1 MANGSMKKPGGGRE
15 TVLESRHVVGMFLG
29 VVVLCGVFFTL
40 GYVMG
45 RTQQDSSV
53 RAVSASTADRG
64 AAGPANKTAAPAPAP
79 SSWDFIGGADSK
91 KSSGKLETP
100 ANPAAASGQPAPA
113 GGPPPVITST
123 PIKTETP
130 PVKTPEKAAAKSAPA
145 PARNA
150 MMKSPVIPRGHVV
163 LQIAALTREGDAL
176 ALVEALQKKQ
186 FPAFVLTPATGNL
199 YRVQVG
205 PYPDGKAADA
215 AKKALEREG
224 FKAITKR

>member
-1 MANGSMKKPGGGRE
+1 MSNGSMKKPGGGRD
-15 TVLESRHVVGMFLG
+15 TVLESRHVVGLFLG

-45 RTQQDSSV
+45 RTQQDASV
-53 RAVSASTADRG
+53 KAVSASNAASRPADK
-64 AAGPANKTAAPAPAP
+64 PATQTPAPT
-79 SSWDFIGGADSK
+79 SWDFMSGANSK
-91 KSSGKLETP
+91 KAPGKPETS
-100 ANPAAASGQPAPA
+100 ANPPAS

-123 PIKTETP
+123 PIKTETAAA
-130 PVKTPEKAAAKSAPA
+130 KTPEKAAPVT
-145 PARNA
+145 
-150 MMKSPVIPRGHVV
+150 KSPAATPKNALTKAPLIPRGHVV
-163 LQIAALTREGDAL
+163 LQIAALTREADAL

-186 FPAFVLTPATGNL
+186 FPAFLLTPATGNL

-215 AKKALEREG
+215 AKLALEREG

>member
-1 MANGSMKKPGGGRE
+1 MANGMKKPGGGRE

-53 RAVSASTADRG
+53 KAVSASAATAR
-64 AAGPANKTAAPAPAP
+64 PADKTATPAP
-79 SSWDFIGGADSK
+79 SSWDFVSGGNSK
-91 KSSGKLETP
+91 KAPGKLETP
-100 ANPAAASGQPAPA
+100 AKTSAT

-123 PIKTETP
+123 PIRPESAATKS
-130 PVKTPEKAAAKSAPA
+130 PEKTAPVAKPSSATSKN
-145 PARNA
+145 ARTKA
-150 MMKSPVIPRGHVV
+150 PVIPRGSVV

-186 FPAFVLTPATGNL
+186 FPAFLLTPATGNL

>member
-1 MANGSMKKPGGGRE
+1 MKKPGGGRE

-53 RAVSASTADRG
+53 KAVSASN
-64 AAGPANKTAAPAPAP
+64 AAARPAGKPATPAPAP
-79 SSWDFIGGADSK
+79 SSWDFMGGDAK
-91 KSSGKLETP
+91 KAPDKLEAP
-100 ANPAAASGQPAPA
+100 AKTTAA

-123 PIKTETP
+123 PIKTEGAVT
-130 PVKTPEKAAAKSAPA
+130 KAPEKTAPVTRTSPAPPKNALTKAPA
-145 PARNA
+145 
-150 MMKSPVIPRGHVV
+150 IPRGYVV

-186 FPAFVLTPATGNL
+186 FPAFLLAPTTGNL

-205 PYPDGKAADA
+205 PYPDGKAADT

>member
-1 MANGSMKKPGGGRE
+1 MANGMKKPGGGRD

-45 RTQQDSSV
+45 RTQQDASV
-53 RAVSASTADRG
+53 KAVSASSTPARPAD
-64 AAGPANKTAAPAPAP
+64 KTATPAPAP
-79 SSWDFIGGADSK
+79 SSWDFISGGNAK
-91 KSSGKLETP
+91 KTPGKLETA
-100 ANPAAASGQPAPA
+100 ANPPAS
-113 GGPPPVITST
+113 GGPPAVITST
-123 PIKTETP
+123 PIKTET
-130 PVKTPEKAAAKSAPA
+130 AAAKTLEKTAPVAA
-145 PARNA
+145 P
-150 MMKSPVIPRGHVV
+150 KSSLAKAPLIPRGYVV

-186 FPAFVLTPATGNL
+186 FPAFLLTPATGNL

-215 AKKALEREG
+215 AKQALEREG

>member
-1 MANGSMKKPGGGRE
+1 MANGMKKPGGGRE

-53 RAVSASTADRG
+53 KAVSAANAARPAD
-64 AAGPANKTAAPAPAP
+64 KIAAPAPAP
-79 SSWDFIGGADSK
+79 SSWDFISGADSK
-91 KSSGKLETP
+91 KSPGKLETP
-100 ANPAAASGQPAPA
+100 AKTAT
-113 GGPPPVITST
+113 GGPPAVITST
-123 PIKTETP
+123 PIN
-130 PVKTPEKAAAKSAPA
+130 PESAAAKSPEKTAPVVRST
-145 PARNA
+145 PAGASKNSL
-150 MMKSPVIPRGHVV
+150 MKSPVIPRGHVV

-176 ALVEALQKKQ
+176 ALVEALQKKE
-186 FPAFVLTPATGNL
+186 FPAYILMPATGNL

>member
-1 MANGSMKKPGGGRE
+1 MANGMKKTGGGRD

-45 RTQQDSSV
+45 RTQQESSV
-53 RAVSASTADRG
+53 KAVSAS
-64 AAGPANKTAAPAPAP
+64 AAAARPAEKTAATPAPAP
-79 SSWDFIGGADSK
+79 SSWDFVSGGDAK
-91 KSSGKLETP
+91 KSPGKLETP
-100 ANPAAASGQPAPA
+100 AKTAAT
-113 GGPPPVITST
+113 GGPPAVITST
-123 PIKTETP
+123 PINKTESAATKSLEKTVAVAKP
-130 PVKTPEKAAAKSAPA
+130 PAATSKKALTKAPA
-145 PARNA
+145 
-150 MMKSPVIPRGHVV
+150 IPKGSVV
-163 LQIAALTREGDAL
+163 LQIAALTREGDAM

-186 FPAFVLTPATGNL
+186 FPAFLLAPTTGNL

-205 PYPDGKAADA
+205 PYPDGKVADA

>member
-1 MANGSMKKPGGGRE
+1 MANGSMKKPAGGGRD
-15 TVLESRHVVGMFLG
+15 TVLESRHVVGLFLG

-45 RTQQDSSV
+45 RTQQDATV
-53 RAVSASTADRG
+53 KAVAASNASARPAD
-64 AAGPANKTAAPAPAP
+64 KTAAATPAPAP
-79 SSWDFIGGADSK
+79 SNWDFMGGADSK
-91 KSSGKLETP
+91 KAPGKLETT
-100 ANPAAASGQPAPA
+100 ANPPA
-113 GGPPPVITST
+113 GGPPKVITST
-123 PIKTETP
+123 PIKSEN
-130 PVKTPEKAAAKSAPA
+130 VAAKTPEKAAPAAAKSALTKA
-145 PARNA
+145 PE
-150 MMKSPVIPRGHVV
+150 IPRGYVV

-186 FPAFVLTPATGNL
+186 FPAFLLTPSTGNL

-215 AKKALEREG
+215 AKQALEREG

>member
-1 MANGSMKKPGGGRE
+1 MSNESMKKPGGGGRD

-45 RTQQDSSV
+45 RTQQDATV
-53 RAVSASTADRG
+53 KAVSASNAPARPAD
-64 AAGPANKTAAPAPAP
+64 KTAAAPAP
-79 SSWDFIGGADSK
+79 SSWDFLGGADAK
-91 KSSGKLETP
+91 KSSGKSDAS
-100 ANPAAASGQPAPA
+100 ANPSAS
-113 GGPPPVITST
+113 GGPPPVITSAPKSGNT
-123 PIKTETP
+123 SA
-130 PVKTPEKAAAKSAPA
+130 KASEKSAPPVSSAAASIPKSALTKA
-145 PARNA
+145 PL
-150 MMKSPVIPRGHVV
+150 IPKGYVV
-163 LQIAALTREGDAL
+163 LQIAALTRESDAL

-186 FPAFVLTPATGNL
+186 FPAFLLTPTTGNL

-215 AKKALEREG
+215 AKQALEREG